1 MLELCEQCFES
12 RPKGEVTPQKISQLF
27 NVQDPF
33 ELVKDIPHINEVK
46 MKNAS
51 FHLYRRTHHVL
62 TEAKRVYDFANT
74 CAD

>member
-1 MLELCEQCFES
+1 M
-12 RPKGEVTPQKISQLF
+12 T
-27 NVQDPF
+27 DPF

-74 CAD
+74 CGDESMSEEDKVKALGDLMNAS